1 MTTEELDALEKL
13 GNTVLTWPTPG
24 QATIDAECRAAVPG
38 LVAEIRRLREA
49 LAAVAAPL
57 SPTVED
63 LWSGVLLA
71 RRVLN
76 EEQS

>member
-1 MTTEELDALEKL
+1 MTTEDLDAFEKL
-13 GNTVLTWPTPG
+13 ANFALSSLTA
-24 QATIDAECRAAVPG
+24 QATVNAKCRAAVPA
-38 LVAEIRRLREA
+38 LVVEVRRLREA

-63 LWSGVLLA
+63 LWTGVLLA

-76 EEQS
+76 GGER